1 MIGLEPKTG
10 IEPAKVYIL
19 ADRAVCAYLAA
30 ATGAGPCV
38 RDAARYDTFGSPVLT
53 DSAQESRSKNKK
65 RAAAI
70 EGIHPPP
77 PPKRMQMTYI
87 VVVVGYVLML
97 LGISVYKSRSVKSA
111 EDFMVAGR
119 SVPVYMLVATLVCT
133 WIGSGSLFGTAGLT
147 FRTGL
152 SELWFSAGAWVG
164 ILVIYMIAARVRR
177 IAQYTLTDLLE
188 KRYNQLAKVLGTITI
203 IIAYMVIAGY
213 QFKGGGRFI
222 AILSDGSISLETG
235 MIIAAFLIV
244 GFTVLAGMVSIVS
257 IDIFNGSI
265 MLVAMVLTLPF
276 AISGHGGLD
285 AVITTIQQ
293 TQPTH
298 LSLMGGHDF
307 VWVVGIAL
315 PTFLLLMSESS
326 MYQKFS
332 SADNEANARK
342 AVMGMFIGV
351 VVVETLMMLI
361 ALVGFAI
368 YADDPRFF
376 LVDGSI
382 NRAMAEEIILR
393 IGFEQLPVV
402 IGSLLLAAGAAIVIS
417 TGNTFLMVTS
427 TNVTRDIFQ
436 AFFYKNATASQILW
450 IQRACIVGI
459 GLLAYLMMSQF
470 DTILEMALMSYTM
483 IGASLAP
490 PLLAAFFWKRVTCA
504 GGVASIASGMLTV
517 VIIAVLNSVYKGSAE
532 GINVL
537 GVSFPMDTDYIAIPA
552 VIVSVT
558 TLVVVSLLTAKP
570 QQSDWEEFIEA

>member
-1 MIGLEPKTG
+1 MI
-10 IEPAKVYIL
+10 YI
-19 ADRAVCAYLAA
+19 AVVAL
-30 ATGAGPCV
+30 
-38 RDAARYDTFGSPVLT
+38 
-53 DSAQESRSKNKK
+53 
-65 RAAAI
+65 
-70 EGIHPPP
+70 
-77 PPKRMQMTYI
+77 
-87 VVVVGYVLML
+87 YVLML
-97 LGISVYKSRSVKSA
+97 LGISVYKSRTVKTD

-119 SVPVYMLVATLVCT
+119 DVPVYMLVATLVCT

-147 FRTGL
+147 FRTGI

-164 ILVIYMIAARVRR
+164 ILVVYTIAARVRR
-177 IAQYTLTDLLE
+177 IAKYTLTDLLE
-188 KRYNQLAKVLGTITI
+188 KRYSQLAKVLGTITI

-222 AILSDGSISLETG
+222 AILSEGSISPETG
-235 MIIAAFLIV
+235 MIMAAALII

-265 MLVAMVLTLPF
+265 MLLAMIVTLPF
-276 AISGHGGLD
+276 AIAGHGGVD

-293 TQPTH
+293 QQPSH

-332 SADNEANARK
+332 SADNAQNAKR

-351 VVVETLMMLI
+351 VMVETLMMLI

-376 LVDGSI
+376 LADGSI
-382 NRAMAEEIILR
+382 DRAMAEEIILR
-393 IGFEQLPVV
+393 IGFEQLPTI

-436 AFFYKNATASQILW
+436 AFFYKNATSSQVLW
-450 IQRACIVGI
+450 LQRGCIVGI
-459 GLLAYLMMSQF
+459 GVLAYLMMSQF
-470 DTILEMALMSYTM
+470 ETILEMALVSYTM

-490 PLLAAFFWKRVTCA
+490 ALLAAFFWKRVTRL
-504 GGVASIASGMLTV
+504 GGVLSIASGMLS
-517 VIIAVLNSVYKGSAE
+517 VITITVLNSVFRDSGST
-532 GINVL
+532 IL
-537 GVSFPMDTDYIAIPA
+537 GSDFPMDTDYIAIPA
-552 VIVSVT
+552 VIVSVS
-558 TLVVVSLLTAKP
+558 TLVVVSLLTPKP
-570 QQSDWEEFIEA
+570 QESDWREFTAD

>member
-1 MIGLEPKTG
+1 VT
-10 IEPAKVYIL
+10 
-19 ADRAVCAYLAA
+19 
-30 ATGAGPCV
+30 
-38 RDAARYDTFGSPVLT
+38 
-53 DSAQESRSKNKK
+53 
-65 RAAAI
+65 
-70 EGIHPPP
+70 
-77 PPKRMQMTYI
+77 I
-87 VVVVGYVLML
+87 VSSYVLFL
-97 LGISVYKSRSVKSA
+97 VGISVYKSRTVKSD

-119 SVPVYMLVATLVCT
+119 GVPVYMLVATLVCT

-147 FRTGL
+147 FRTGI

-164 ILVIYMIAARVRR
+164 ILIVYMIAARVRR
-177 IAQYTLTDLLE
+177 IAKYTLTDLLE
-188 KRYNQLAKVLGTITI
+188 KRYSQLAKVLGTITI

-222 AILSDGSISLETG
+222 AILSDGSISPETG

-265 MLVAMVLTLPF
+265 MLLAMIVTLPF
-276 AISGHGGLD
+276 AIMGHGGVD
-285 AVITTIQQ
+285 AVINTIEA
-293 TQPTH
+293 TQPSH
-298 LSLMGGHDF
+298 LSIMGGHDF

-332 SADNEANARK
+332 SADNAANAKR

-351 VVVETLMMLI
+351 VIIEVLMMLI
-361 ALVGFAI
+361 SLVGFAI

-376 LVDGSI
+376 MADGSV

-393 IGFEQLPVV
+393 IGFEQMPVIV
-402 IGSLLLAAGAAIVIS
+402 GSLLLAAGSAIIIS

-436 AFFYKNATASQILW
+436 AFFYKDATSSQIVW

-470 DTILEMALMSYTM
+470 ETILEMALMSYTM

-490 PLLAAFFWKRVTCA
+490 PLLAAFFWKRVTRL
-504 GGVASIASGMLTV
+504 GGVMSIASGMLTV
-517 VIIAVLNSVYKGSAE
+517 ITIAILNSVFKDSGTTIL
-532 GINVL
+532 GIA
-537 GVSFPMDTDYIAIPA
+537 FPMDTDYIAIPA
-552 VIVSVT
+552 VIVSVS
-558 TLVVVSLLTAKP
+558 TLVIVSLLTPKP
-570 QQSDWEEFIEA
+570 AEEDWREFVAE

>member
-1 MIGLEPKTG
+1 M
-10 IEPAKVYIL
+10 V
-19 ADRAVCAYLAA
+19 
-30 ATGAGPCV
+30 
-38 RDAARYDTFGSPVLT
+38 
-53 DSAQESRSKNKK
+53 
-65 RAAAI
+65 
-70 EGIHPPP
+70 
-77 PPKRMQMTYI
+77 YI
-87 VVVVGYVLML
+87 VVVVAYVLML

-111 EDFMVAGR
+111 DDFMVAGR

-147 FRTGL
+147 FRTGI

-164 ILVIYMIAARVRR
+164 ILVVYMIAARVRR
-177 IAQYTLTDLLE
+177 IAEYTLTDLLE
-188 KRYNQLAKVLGTITI
+188 KRYNQLAKVLGTVTI
-203 IIAYMVIAGY
+203 IVAYMVIAGY

-222 AILSDGSISLETG
+222 AILSEGSISPETG
-235 MIIAAFLIV
+235 MIIAALLIV

-265 MLVAMVLTLPF
+265 MILAMVVTLPF

-285 AVITTIQQ
+285 AVVTTIQQ
-293 TQPTH
+293 AEPSH
-298 LSLMGGHDF
+298 LSIMGGHDLF
-307 VWVVGIAL
+307 WVIGIAL

-332 SADNEANARK
+332 SADNAQSARR

-376 LVDGSI
+376 MADGSV

-427 TNVTRDIFQ
+427 TNVTRDIVQ
-436 AFFYKNATASQILW
+436 AFFYKQATPQQVVW

-470 DTILEMALMSYTM
+470 ETILEMALMSYTM

-490 PLLAAFFWKRVTCA
+490 PLLAAFFWKRVTRT
-504 GGVASIASGMLTV
+504 GGVASVASGMLTV
-517 VIIAVLNSVYKGSAE
+517 IVIAVLNSVFKESAE
-532 GINVL
+532 GLNVL
-537 GVSFPMDTDYIAIPA
+537 GVAFPMDTDYIAIPA

-558 TLVVVSLLTAKP
+558 TLIVVSLLTARP
-570 QQSDWEEFIEA
+570 EPSEWEEFAEA

>member
-1 MIGLEPKTG
+1 MMHVT
-10 IEPAKVYIL
+10 
-19 ADRAVCAYLAA
+19 
-30 ATGAGPCV
+30 
-38 RDAARYDTFGSPVLT
+38 
-53 DSAQESRSKNKK
+53 
-65 RAAAI
+65 
-70 EGIHPPP
+70 
-77 PPKRMQMTYI
+77 
-87 VVVVGYVLML
+87 VVITYVLL
-97 LGISVYKSRSVKSA
+97 LIGVAVHKSRTVKSA
-111 EDFMVAGR
+111 DDFMVAGR

-147 FRTGL
+147 FRTGI

-188 KRYNQLAKVLGTITI
+188 KRYSQLAKVLGTITI

-222 AILSDGSISLETG
+222 SILSEGSITPEQG
-235 MIIAAFLIV
+235 MIIACVLIV

-257 IDIFNGSI
+257 IDIFNGTI
-265 MLVAMVLTLPF
+265 MLLAMIVTLPF
-276 AISGHGGLD
+276 AISGHGGID

-293 TQPTH
+293 TEPSH
-298 LSLMGGHDF
+298 LSVMGGHDF
-307 VWVVGIAL
+307 FWVVGIAL

-332 SADNEANARK
+332 SADNEQNAKR

-351 VVVETLMMLI
+351 VLVETLMMLI

-376 LVDGSI
+376 TADGSV

-393 IGFEQLPVV
+393 IGFEQLPVI

-427 TNVTRDIFQ
+427 TNVTRDIVQ
-436 AFFYKNATASQILW
+436 AFFYKNAEESQVVW
-450 IQRACIVGI
+450 IQRTAIIVI
-459 GLLAYLMMSQF
+459 GVLAYLLMSQF
-470 DTILEMALMSYTM
+470 ETILEMALMSYTM

-490 PLLAAFFWKRVTCA
+490 PLLAAFFWKRVTRIA
-504 GGVASIASGMLTV
+504 GVLSIASGMLTV
-517 VIIAVLNSVYKGSAE
+517 ITIAVLNSAYKGADA
-532 GINVL
+532 GPTIL
-537 GVSFPMDTDYIAIPA
+537 GVTFPMDTDYIAIPA
-552 VIVSVT
+552 VIVTVT
-558 TLVVVSLLTAKP
+558 TLVGVSLMTRKP
-570 QQSDWEEFIEA
+570 QDEDWQEFIET

>member
-1 MIGLEPKTG
+1 M
-10 IEPAKVYIL
+10 VYI
-19 ADRAVCAYLAA
+19 AVVSL
-30 ATGAGPCV
+30 
-38 RDAARYDTFGSPVLT
+38 
-53 DSAQESRSKNKK
+53 
-65 RAAAI
+65 
-70 EGIHPPP
+70 
-77 PPKRMQMTYI
+77 
-87 VVVVGYVLML
+87 YVLML
-97 LGISVYKSRSVKSA
+97 LGISVYKSRTVKTD

-119 SVPVYMLVATLVCT
+119 GVPVYMLVATLVCT

-147 FRTGL
+147 FRTGI

-164 ILVIYMIAARVRR
+164 ILVVYTIAARVRR

-188 KRYNQLAKVLGTITI
+188 KRYSQVAKVLGTITI

-222 AILSDGSISLETG
+222 SILSEGSISPETG
-235 MIIAAFLIV
+235 MIIAALLIV

-265 MLVAMVLTLPF
+265 MLLAMIVTLPF
-276 AISGHGGLD
+276 AIIGHGGVE
-285 AVITTIQQ
+285 AVITTIQ
-293 TQPTH
+293 TQQPSH
-298 LSLMGGHDF
+298 LSVMGGHDF
-307 VWVVGIAL
+307 IWVVGIAL

-332 SADNEANARK
+332 SADNARNAKR

-376 LVDGSI
+376 MADGSI

-393 IGFEQLPVV
+393 IGFEQLPVI

-436 AFFYKNATASQILW
+436 AFFFRNATSSQIVW
-450 IQRACIVGI
+450 IQRACIIGI
-459 GLLAYLMMSQF
+459 GVLAYLMMSQF
-470 DTILEMALMSYTM
+470 ETILEMALISYTM

-490 PLLAAFFWKRVTCA
+490 PLLAAFFWKRVTRIA
-504 GGVASIASGMLTV
+504 GVLSIASGMLTV
-517 VIIAVLNSVYKGSAE
+517 ITIAVLNSVFKNGGST
-532 GINVL
+532 I
-537 GVSFPMDTDYIAIPA
+537 FPMDTDYIAIPA
-552 VIVSVT
+552 LIVSVT
-558 TLVVVSLLTAKP
+558 TLVVVSLVTPKP
-570 QQSDWEEFIEA
+570 LESDWQEFIGDPVTTPTKP